1 MPHDTARV
9 MNARTPDTKNY
20 EIMKKKNGINQPAV
34 LHNSNNHID
43 KKKMK
48 IMDRGMAVA
57 CVLRIGLFL
66 PLFAIDKM
74 VYTIINNINSYVS
87 AALLACAC

>member
-43 KKKMK
+43 NKKKWK
-48 IMDRGMAVA
+48 SWIEAWQWR
-57 CVLRIGLFL
+57 
-66 PLFAIDKM
+66 
-74 VYTIINNINSYVS
+74 VYYG
-87 AALLACAC
+87 